1 MMVDSI
7 SDRTVGDSRE
17 QAAITRPRFKHI
29 FCLCRSCIDWP
40 SGRELAL
47 DFAQTEW
54 RVGAEAVK
62 IEPPTQTAVIPSYAR
77 SGMAR
82 DS

>member
-54 RVGAEAVK
+54 RNGAEEGLLKSSPHATH
-62 IEPPTQTAVIPSYAR
+62 PNHCDTQLC
-77 SGMAR
+77 
-82 DS
+82 